1 MNCRPL
7 SFIALL
13 LLGCATP
20 ALAGG
25 NDEIVTSGSFGQV
38 HIYRQSAKPANVV
51 LFVSGDGGW
60 NQGVVQMAKSLAD
73 MDTLVAG
80 IDITHYLRQ
89 TATANND
96 CTYSAGDL
104 QGLSQALEAKY
115 GYDHYVEPVLVG
127 YSSGATLAYGA
138 LVQGPP
144 STFAGA
150 ISLGFCPDLLS
161 PKPLCKGAGLTHTE
175 DPKHKNTHVYD
186 KAASTPSPWVAIQ
199 GEIDEVCSAATTK
212 TFVGGI
218 ANASLVSLPNVGHGF
233 SVEKNWMPQFKD
245 SFQHILH
252 RKTAEDAVNP
262 KPDSLADL
270 PLVENGLADPKGKP
284 LAVIVT
290 GDGGWASIDRDI
302 GGAMNKSG
310 VNVVGLNSLQ
320 YFWSE
325 KTPEQSARDLD
336 RILRWY
342 EDAWQPSSIMLIGYS
357 LGADA
362 LPFMVNNLPA
372 DQQSRIATV
381 AMLAVG
387 HDATLVVHVSDWL
400 FSGKHDGLPIK
411 PEADKIAAANRMC
424 FYGEEEA
431 ADSLCPTLD
440 AARFTII
447 KTKGGHHFDGDYNFL
462 AGAILKASNS
472 AL

>member
-1 MNCRPL
+1 MNRRTLP
-7 SFIALL
+7 FTALL
-13 LLGCATP
+13 LLACATP
-20 ALAGG
+20 ALAAGK
-25 NDEIVTSGSFGQV
+25 DETVTYGSFGQV

-60 NQGVVQMAKSLAD
+60 NLGVVQMAKSLAGID
-73 MDTLVAG
+73 SLVAG
-80 IDITHYLRQ
+80 VDITHYLKQ
-89 TATANND
+89 TASANSA

-104 QGLSQALEAKY
+104 QGLAQSLEAKY

-161 PKPLCKGAGLTHTE
+161 PKPLCNGAALTHVE
-175 DPKHKNTHVYD
+175 DPKHKNTYVYG
-186 KAASTPSPWVAIQ
+186 KAPSTPSPWIAIH
-199 GEIDEVCSAATTK
+199 GETDEVCDAQATK
-212 TFVGGI
+212 TFVDGI
-218 ANASLVSLPNVGHGF
+218 ANASLVMLPSVGHGF

-245 SFQHILH
+245 AFQHIVY

-270 PLVENGLADPKGKP
+270 PLVENGLPQPRGKP
-284 LAVIVT
+284 LAIIVT

-325 KTPEQSARDLD
+325 KTPEQSAKDLD

-342 EDAWQPSSIMLIGYS
+342 EDAWRPSSIMLIGYS
-357 LGADA
+357 LGAEA
-362 LPFMVNNLPA
+362 LPFMVNNLPP
-372 DQQSRIATV
+372 DQQSRISTV

-387 HDATLVVHVSDWL
+387 HDATLAVHVSDWL
-400 FSGKHDGLPIK
+400 FAGKHDGLPIK
-411 PEADKIAAANRMC
+411 PEADKITVANRLC
-424 FYGEEEA
+424 FYGEEET

-440 AARFTII
+440 AAKFTII

-462 AGAILKASNS
+462 ADAILKASNS

>member
-1 MNCRPL
+1 MNRRIWSL
-7 SFIALL
+7 SALL
-13 LLGCATP
+13 LATCATSVV
-20 ALAGG
+20 AHAQ
-25 NDEIVTSGSFGQV
+25 DDTVTYGAFGDV
-38 HIYRQSAKPANVV
+38 HIYRQSAKPAHVV

-60 NQGVVQMAKSLAD
+60 NQGVVQMAKSLASSD
-73 MDTLVAG
+73 SLVAG
-80 IDITHYLRQ
+80 IDITHYLKQ
-89 TATANND
+89 TASANNA

-104 QGLSQALEAKY
+104 QGLGQALEAKY

-150 ISLGFCPDLLS
+150 ISLGFCPDLMS
-161 PKPLCKGAGLTHTE
+161 PKPMCKGAGLTHTE
-175 DPKHKNTHVYD
+175 DPKHKNTYVYG
-186 KAASTPSPWVAIQ
+186 KAPSTPSPWIAFQ
-199 GEIDEVCSAATTK
+199 GEMDQVCDAQATR
-212 TFVGGI
+212 TFVDGI
-218 ANASLVSLPNVGHGF
+218 ANASLVMLPNVGHGF

-245 SFQHILH
+245 AFQHIVH
-252 RKTAEDAVNP
+252 RKTAQDAVNP

-270 PLVENGLADPKGKP
+270 PLVENGLPNPEGKP
-284 LAVIVT
+284 LAIIVT

-325 KTPEQSARDLD
+325 KTPEQSGRDLG

-342 EDAWQPSSIMLIGYS
+342 EDAWQPSRIMLIGYS

-362 LPFMVNNLPA
+362 LPFMVNNLPP
-372 DQQSRIATV
+372 DQQSHIATV
-381 AMLAVG
+381 AMLGAA
-387 HDATLVVHVSDWL
+387 HDATLAVHVTDWL
-400 FSGKHDGLPIK
+400 FSGSHDGLPIK

-440 AARFTII
+440 AAKFTII

-462 AGAILKASNS
+462 ADTILKESI
-472 AL
+472 

>member
-1 MNCRPL
+1 MNRRIWSL
-7 SFIALL
+7 SALL
-13 LLGCATP
+13 LATCATSVV
-20 ALAGG
+20 AHAQ
-25 NDEIVTSGSFGQV
+25 DDTVTYGAFGDV

-73 MDTLVAG
+73 MDSLVAG
-80 IDITHYLRQ
+80 IDITHYLKQ
-89 TATANND
+89 TASADNA

-104 QGLSQALEAKY
+104 QGLGQALEAKY
-115 GYDHYVEPVLVG
+115 GYDRYVEPVLIG

-150 ISLGFCPDLLS
+150 ISIGFCPDLMS
-161 PKPLCKGAGLTHTE
+161 PKPLCKGAGLTRTE
-175 DPKHKNTHVYD
+175 DPKHKNTYIYG
-186 KAASTPSPWVAIQ
+186 KAPSTPSPWIAFQ
-199 GEIDEVCSAATTK
+199 GEVDQVCDADATK
-212 TFVGGI
+212 TFVDGI
-218 ANASLVSLPNVGHGF
+218 ANASLVMLPNVGHGF
-233 SVEKNWMPQFKD
+233 SVEKNWMPQFQD
-245 SFQHILH
+245 AFYHIVH

-270 PLVENGLADPKGKP
+270 PLVENGLPNPKGRP
-284 LAVIVT
+284 LAIIVT

-325 KTPEQSARDLD
+325 KSPEQSGRDLD

-342 EDAWQPSSIMLIGYS
+342 EDAWQPSSITLIGYS

-362 LPFMVNNLPA
+362 VPFMINNLPA
-372 DQQSRIATV
+372 DQQSRINTV
-381 AMLAVG
+381 AMLGAG
-387 HDATLVVHVSDWL
+387 HDARLAVHVSDWL
-400 FSGKHDGLPIK
+400 FSSSHDGLPIK
-411 PEADKIAAANRMC
+411 PEADKIAVANRMC
-424 FYGEEEA
+424 FYGEDEA

-440 AARFTII
+440 AAKFTII

-462 AGAILKASNS
+462 ADTILRTASS
-472 AL
+472 K

>member
-1 MNCRPL
+1 MNRRIWSL
-7 SFIALL
+7 SALL
-13 LLGCATP
+13 LATCATSVV
-20 ALAGG
+20 AHAQ
-25 NDEIVTSGSFGQV
+25 DDTVTYGAFGDV
-38 HIYRQSAKPANVV
+38 HIYRQSAKPAHVV

-60 NQGVVQMAKSLAD
+60 NQGVVQMAKSLASSD
-73 MDTLVAG
+73 SLVAG
-80 IDITHYLRQ
+80 IDITHYLKQ
-89 TATANND
+89 TASANNA

-104 QGLSQALEAKY
+104 QGLGQALEAKY

-150 ISLGFCPDLLS
+150 ISLGFCPDLMS
-161 PKPLCKGAGLTHTE
+161 PKPMCKGAGLTHTE
-175 DPKHKNTHVYD
+175 DPKHKNTYVYG
-186 KAASTPSPWVAIQ
+186 KAPSTPSPWITLQ
-199 GEIDEVCSAATTK
+199 GEVDQVCDAEATR
-212 TFVGGI
+212 TFVDGI
-218 ANASLVSLPNVGHGF
+218 ANASLVMLPNVGHGF

-245 SFQHILH
+245 AFQHIVH
-252 RKTAEDAVNP
+252 RKTAQDAVNP

-270 PLVENGLADPKGKP
+270 PLVENGLPNPEGKP
-284 LAVIVT
+284 LAIIVT

-325 KTPEQSARDLD
+325 KTPEQSGRDLG

-342 EDAWQPSSIMLIGYS
+342 EDAWQPSRIMLIGYS

-362 LPFMVNNLPA
+362 LPFMVNNLPP
-372 DQQSRIATV
+372 DQQSHIATV
-381 AMLAVG
+381 AMLGAA
-387 HDATLVVHVSDWL
+387 HDATLAVHVTDWL
-400 FSGKHDGLPIK
+400 FSGSHDGLPIK

-440 AARFTII
+440 AAKFTII

-462 AGAILKASNS
+462 ADTILKESI
-472 AL
+472 